1 MPTDSDLV
9 KKFSDLIK
17 QSTPSIVR
25 SRSGISVTQNGQT
38 YEIPFADTAK
48 TVSKSTLTKK

>member
-25 SRSGISVTQNGQT
+25 SQSGISITQNGQT

-48 TVSKSTLTKK
+48 SVSKTTLTKK

>member
-25 SRSGISVTQNGQT
+25 SQSGISVTQNGQT

-48 TVSKSTLTKK
+48 SISKSTLTKK